1 MSTPA
6 TTEVAAAVAVPVR
19 ADVTTNISEGPASKA
34 AKAVAALLAL
44 VTAVTAVLHGDHTPE
59 TLAAG
64 AGAVLVLVT
73 YLAGRYAQAVAIV
86 RDSPSP
92 AAAIRE
98 LAALPDVDELAK
110 AVAERLEERAEAKLD
125 RASLRA
131 AAAASSAP
139 PSWST
144 PATAAARALADDEV
158 DELGHDDEPP
168 GAEDAT
174 PLEKP
179 PMPDESDGDAADA
192 TEEGPR
198 A

>member
-6 TTEVAAAVAVPVR
+6 TTEVAVAVPVR
-19 ADVTTNISEGPASKA
+19 ADVTTTINEGPASKA

-73 YLAGRYAQAVAIV
+73 YLAGRYAQATAVL

-92 AAAIRE
+92 AAAIRA
-98 LAALPDVDELAK
+98 LAAEPDVDELAK
-110 AVAERLEERAEAKLD
+110 AVADALSD
-125 RASLRA
+125 RE
-131 AAAASSAP
+131 
-139 PSWST
+139 
-144 PATAAARALADDEV
+144 ATAVAKAPQKRTVIEAARLDAIALDDDEDDDDEV

-168 GAEDAT
+168 GAELVVPLDA
-174 PLEKP
+174 P
-179 PMPDESDGDAADA
+179 PALDRGDLDPADVAA
-192 TEEGPR
+192 EEGPR